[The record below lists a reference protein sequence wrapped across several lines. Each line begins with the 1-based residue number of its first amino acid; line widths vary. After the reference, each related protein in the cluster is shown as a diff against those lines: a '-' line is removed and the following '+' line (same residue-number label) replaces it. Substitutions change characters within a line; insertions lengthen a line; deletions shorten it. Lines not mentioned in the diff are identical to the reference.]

1 MHPSR
6 AQGMS
11 WTALLNQETKAVE
24 GRHLQE
30 HIFDKRRSRLAAG
43 TIVRASLDRVPS
55 RSHLSSVLTVAC
67 TVRLVVRYCCARHS
81 CPSPLCT
88 SGCACFVRCS
98 PRCVPSH
105 PCPSPLCVL
114 LLLHTSFTSSRA
126 HLLVITS
133 SLLDVARP
141 LPLCTLLTSSRT

>member
-55 RSHLSSVLTVAC
+55 RSHLSLLCSPLRAPFASSCATAVHVTRVHLLCAHLGVPALYVAHLVAC
-67 TVRLVVRYCCARHS
+67 PAIRVRLLYVCYCCCIHH
-81 CPSPLCT
+81 
-88 SGCACFVRCS
+88 S
-98 PRCVPSH
+98 PRH
-105 PCPSPLCVL
+105 A
-114 LLLHTSFTSSRA
+114 HTCS
-126 HLLVITS
+126 
-133 SLLDVARP
+133 
-141 LPLCTLLTSSRT
+141 